1 MIPVSRHFS
10 ATNLELELELELK
23 KESFADSQFLI
34 SGTDRKN
41 QNSQFLILRNQHSFD
56 SNTLPSTANFVNQ
69 SLKTW
74 CDKGGGPTERLQSP
88 RGVGPE
94 GRGTRQRGRCRCKEE
109 VEQPG
114 RSPQVQGAYSW
125 RNSTF
130 APWRII
136 FLCCVCSLFDCH
148 LLFSS
153 VQTWA

>member
-109 VEQPG
+109 VEQPE
-114 RSPQVQGAYSW
+114 RSAQIQGAPSQSD
-125 RNSTF
+125 STT
-130 APWRII
+130 ALWKII
-136 FLCCVCSLFDCH
+136 YGVVH
-148 LLFSS
+148 LVENNLLL
-153 VQTWA
+153 TLK